1 MTGELLGLPAATTGV
16 NFTVT
21 GNSTNGNIHNYSL
34 FGDINNFSNTLGVG
48 TETGITLTAGD
59 GQKRV
64 ITQLF

>member
-1 MTGELLGLPAATTGV
+1 MTGF

-21 GNSTNGNIHNYSL
+21 GNSFNGNISKYNL
-34 FGDINNFSNTLGVG
+34 FGNITNIASTITIG
-48 TETGITLTAGD
+48 TQTGITFTAGD